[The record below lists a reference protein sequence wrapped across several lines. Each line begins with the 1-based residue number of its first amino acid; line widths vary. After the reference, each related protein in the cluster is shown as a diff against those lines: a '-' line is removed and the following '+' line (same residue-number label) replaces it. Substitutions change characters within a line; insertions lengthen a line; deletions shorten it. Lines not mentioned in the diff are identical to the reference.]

1 MNNYLIIYNP
11 ISGQGIA
18 KKNIKKIKN
27 LFDIENKN
35 YSIKKSQY
43 KGHITEL
50 CKSSENYT
58 NIIIV
63 GGDGSFNEALNG
75 FMNNKS
81 INSLSVGFIP
91 GGTGNSLM
99 HDLNAT
105 SYETAVNIILKG
117 NTKKIDVLELDFFG
131 ILGGMF
137 AAVNA
142 MDVSSLEFIRGLR
155 SWFRPFDAWFG
166 LIKGLFFGVAITSIA
181 CYQGYYTTGGA
192 TGVGRA
198 TTATVVISCVAIVFL
213 DYILAAILLR

>member
-1 MNNYLIIYNP
+1 MGQSRWNYKNIISSSMNDYLIIYNP

-27 LFDIENKN
+27 LFDNENKN

-43 KGHITEL
+43 KGHVTEL
-50 CKSSENYT
+50 CKCTENYN

-63 GGDGSFNEALNG
+63 GGDGTFNEAING

-91 GGTGNSLM
+91 GGTGNALM

-117 NTKKIDVLELDFFG
+117 KTKK
-131 ILGGMF
+131 MSRR
-137 AAVNA
+137 A
-142 MDVSSLEFIRGLR
+142 
-155 SWFRPFDAWFG
+155 
-166 LIKGLFFGVAITSIA
+166 GLF
-181 CYQGYYTTGGA
+181 
-192 TGVGRA
+192 GRRP
-198 TTATVVISCVAIVFL
+198 TAPS
-213 DYILAAILLR
+213 LRV